1 MHRTATFDLQRH
13 RSLPDHELSSP
24 EMWHIQCKKLVSCR
38 ALGQTKFHMFTVN
51 GQITWFNKNT
61 QVHDNI
67 NSNYRSVSL
76 AQYRR
81 YSKLLAE
88 NYKIF
93 HPTYI
98 SCPHLV
104 CHCPNLVIAFISEKI
119 RTKGLP
125 GREKFQ
131 QSVEFFAQYQTTTD
145 RQACMKVCDRN
156 HSPMLVKQHV
166 TLTGFCMSQILHVQ
180 NFKTDKQT
188 FRHLDRPDKHFEWC
202 D

>member
-1 MHRTATFDLQRH
+1 VHRTATFDLQRH

-104 CHCPNLVIAFISEKI
+104 CHCPNLVIAFISVFLRKLEQ
-119 RTKGLP
+119 R
-125 GREKFQ
+125 
-131 QSVEFFAQYQTTTD
+131 VYQDVKNFNKVLSFSHNTRLRQTD
-145 RQACMKVCDRN
+145 RLAWRFVIEITVPCLWSSMSHWLDSACLKYCMYK
-156 HSPMLVKQHV
+156 
-166 TLTGFCMSQILHVQ
+166 TLR
-180 NFKTDKQT
+180 QT
-188 FRHLDRPDKHFEWC
+188 NRLSDI
-202 D
+202 